1 MRAFVPDSSPPTRR
15 RRAHLRIWV
24 AAVAAAI
31 LLATL
36 AATGTATAAT
46 AATMAADDRP

>member
-24 AAVAAAI
+24 AAVAASI

-36 AATGTATAAT
+36 AAT